1 MKNGRKKKKMKQVIV
16 VRKDL
21 KMSYGKTA
29 AQVAHAALGAVLEN
43 KEFEKK
49 EDCTIMTSIITHDT
63 QAWLEKAFTKVVTW
77 VESEDEI
84 YELANKAREANLP
97 CKVIV
102 DNGFTEF
109 RGNKTTTCVAIG
121 PGKEEII
128 DKITGHLPLL

>member
-1 MKNGRKKKKMKQVIV
+1 MKDKCKIKQVII

-43 KEFEKK
+43 NDFEKK
-49 EDCTIMTSIITHDT
+49 DDYTIMTSIITHDT
-63 QAWLEKAFTKVVTW
+63 QTWLEEAFTKVV
-77 VESEDEI
+77 VSVNSEDEI
-84 YELANKAREANLP
+84 YEFAKKARKAQLP

-121 PGKEEII
+121 PGPEEII
-128 DKITGHLPLL
+128 NDITGNLPLL